1 MADVDKN
8 DIVAD
13 LGDVFPG
20 NADFFCFCAPK
31 ARARFYGKRKNPSAF
46 QVDAHIAYV
55 PEPSAIRRVYHFFA
69 RQFLKGCLFQESHAP
84 VFAKQVDFC
93 AALRYNIL
101 YLLSVLRYSICIHI
115 RFSSRKE

>member
-46 QVDAHIAYV
+46 QVNAHIAYV

-69 RQFLKGCLFQESHAP
+69 R
-84 VFAKQVDFC
+84 
-93 AALRYNIL
+93 
-101 YLLSVLRYSICIHI
+101 
-115 RFSSRKE
+115 